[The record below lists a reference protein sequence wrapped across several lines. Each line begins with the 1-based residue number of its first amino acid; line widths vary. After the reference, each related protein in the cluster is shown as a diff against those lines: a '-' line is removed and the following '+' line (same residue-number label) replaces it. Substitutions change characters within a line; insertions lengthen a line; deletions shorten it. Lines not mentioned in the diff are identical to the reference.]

1 VKGVIRGRMLTSGG
15 LKRTRYV
22 LSVIAGPL
30 TRARLADP
38 AVCPSTFKRECRAG
52 STFLLRLPQ
61 DSIEP
66 LAILQLRHMS

>member
-1 VKGVIRGRMLTSGG
+1 MGRMLASGG

-38 AVCPSTFKRECRAG
+38 AVCPSTLAHEYVAW
-52 STFLLRLPQ
+52 STHSSFGC
-61 DSIEP
+61 S
-66 LAILQLRHMS
+66 MT